1 MEDKSWMF
9 NYEDI
14 FFCYHTEEGKVFDK
28 TIDFHSLI
36 YIHTGELLVNNG
48 KRNVSVKGG
57 ECVFLHRNHRVS
69 ITKQP
74 NARGENFRGIFLIFR
89 KDFLRNYY
97 KQHPMTDLQ
106 KKRISLLP
114 DVVMLND
121 NPSVKSL
128 FVSMIPYFNAN
139 VRPTEEMMHLKMQEG
154 LLALLQTDER
164 FYPCLFD
171 FSQPWKIDLEDFMN
185 HNYMYDLSLEE
196 LARFTGRS
204 LAAFKRDFK
213 QVSNMSPQKWMMQKR
228 LEAAYQLICSQNQK
242 VSDVYLKLGFK
253 SLSHFSTAFKQH
265 FGFAPTQSTL

>member
-48 KRNVSVKGG
+48 KRKFSVNGG
-57 ECVFLHRNHRVS
+57 ECVFLHRNHKVS

-74 NARGENFRGIFLIFR
+74 NAKGENFKGIFLIFR
-89 KDFLRNYY
+89 KNFLRTHYN
-97 KQHPMTDLQ
+97 QHLISDLQ
-106 KKRISLLP
+106 AKHFSPLP
-114 DVVMLND
+114 DIVMLSN

-128 FVSMIPYFNAN
+128 FVSMIPYFDAN

-185 HNYMYDLSLEE
+185 QNYMCDLSLEE
-196 LARFTGRS
+196 FARFTGRS

-213 QVSNMSPQKWMMQKR
+213 QMSDLSPQKWIMQKR
-228 LEAAYQLICSQNQK
+228 LEKAYELICVRKQK
-242 VSDVYLKLGFK
+242 VSDIYLKLGFK
-253 SLSHFSTAFKQH
+253 SLSHFSTAFKKR
-265 FGFAPTQSTL
+265 FGFAPTRPEY

>member
-36 YIHTGELLVNNG
+36 YIHTGELLVSNG

-57 ECVFLHRNHRVS
+57 ECVFLHRNHLVS

-74 NARGENFRGIFLIFR
+74 NAQGENFRGIFLILR

-97 KQHPMTDLQ
+97 KQHPMADLQ
-106 KKRISLLP
+106 KKRILPLP
-114 DVVMLND
+114 DIVMLNN

-128 FVSMIPYFNAN
+128 FVSMIPYFDAN
-139 VRPTEEMMHLKMQEG
+139 VRPSEEMTNLKMQEG

-164 FYPCLFD
+164 FYPTLFD
-171 FSQPWKIDLEDFMN
+171 FSEPWKIDLEDFMN
-185 HNYMYDLSLEE
+185 NNYMYDLSLNE

-204 LAAFKRDFK
+204 LAAFKRDFR
-213 QVSNMSPQKWMMQKR
+213 QISDLPPQKWIMQKR
-228 LEAAYQLICSQNQK
+228 LEAAYDLIHVQKQK
-242 VSDVYLKLGFK
+242 VSDVYLRLGFK

-265 FGFAPTQSTL
+265 FGFAPTQSAT